1 MDTYLINIRRHR
13 ATQAAKSMLNYP
25 LKYFANTKNIKSL
38 ESIVEGDERAL
49 KVINILKQQQTQFS
63 SYLNF
68 SQTSTSKHK
77 LINNVI
83 ENQSDQYVSIK
94 SDLCPKAPPE
104 LLELGVNNIVS
115 RMNLNLAESLNGI
128 GVRSDL
134 SDNNIFISELLN
146 SAWLVDHFAMYLV
159 GAVDLSEDASGNFIF
174 KPTHEDQFIPLWFG
188 NALEQGSLQA
198 GNYAISKLAE
208 SSYAYNANSP
218 SLQML
223 RARVLSLVEQH
234 WKLKSSTVFEK
245 VFHQKADLIMLL
257 IRAYQNHLFHDP
269 LTSITR
275 QNVEILVQNS
285 PKHHKLLNTYDV
297 VKAFQQALP
306 SEDRLFDIMNDGLV
320 LGNTEIVR
328 GLIKQVEHFAA
339 IQFGDEW
346 HGNLEK
352 EQLVELFG
360 SLKEHDH
367 IDLLDFELKQEHIG
381 LPTQNEISLDIDFF
395 IRDNRAKKVYAVQL
409 KHIESNF
416 KANLALW
423 LDLLGDPRAKLGKGV
438 AQLESLGALCK
449 TDQKIRD
456 RLIRHGILETE
467 IPHIVPIL
475 LHNCGSMD
483 MIKLHSNIW
492 LYDIPTFIRALTGR
506 TAILDV
512 YDGGNYRAEGS
523 SKFDASGLKLDE
535 PLEIV
540 NAYLQ
545 DERFQELRH
554 FDAARHVTR
563 IAKIEGTSFSSVG
576 IAL

>member
-1 MDTYLINIRRHR
+1 MNTSLIDIRRHR
-13 ATQAAKSMLNYP
+13 TTQAAKSMLNYP
-25 LKYFANTKNIKSL
+25 LKYFANTNNIKRL

-68 SQTSTSKHK
+68 SQASTSEHK

-83 ENQSDQYVSIK
+83 ENQSEQYVNIK
-94 SDLCPKAPPE
+94 SELCPDAPSE
-104 LLELGVNNIVS
+104 LFELGVTNIVS

-134 SDNNIFISELLN
+134 SDNNVFIAELLN

-159 GAVDLSEDASGNFIF
+159 GAVDLSEDVSGNFIF
-174 KPTHEDQFIPLWFG
+174 KPKHEDQFTPLWFG
-188 NALEQGSLQA
+188 NALEQSSLQA
-198 GNYAISKLAE
+198 GNYAIAKLAE
-208 SSYAYNANSP
+208 SSYAPNANDL

-223 RARVLSLVEQH
+223 HARVLSLVEQH
-234 WKLKSSTVFEK
+234 WKLKSSTIFEK

-257 IRAYQNHLFHDP
+257 LGAYQNHLSQDSF
-269 LTSITR
+269 TAITR
-275 QNVEILVQNS
+275 GKIETLVRHS
-285 PKHHKLLNTYDV
+285 PNHHGLLNTYDV

-346 HGNLEK
+346 HANLEK
-352 EQLVELFG
+352 EQLAELFG

-367 IDLLDFELKQEHIG
+367 IDLLNFELKQEHIS
-381 LPTQNEISLDIDFF
+381 LPTQNEIGLDIDFF
-395 IRDNRAKKVYAVQL
+395 IRDNRTKKVYAVQL

-438 AQLESLGALCK
+438 AQLESLGTLCK
-449 TDQKIRD
+449 TDQKVRD
-456 RLIRHGILETE
+456 RLIRHGILDSE

-483 MIKLHSNIW
+483 MIKLHSGIW
-492 LYDIPTFIRALTGR
+492 LYDIPTFLRALTGR

-512 YDGGNYRAEGS
+512 YDGKNYRAEGS

-540 NAYLQ
+540 HAYLQ
-545 DERFQELRH
+545 DERFQKLRH
-554 FDAARHVTR
+554 FDAGRHVSRTAR
-563 IAKIEGTSFSSVG
+563 IEGTTFSSIG
-576 IAL
+576 LAL

>member
-1 MDTYLINIRRHR
+1 MNTPLIDIRRHR

-25 LKYFANTKNIKSL
+25 LKYFANTNNIKRL
-38 ESIVEGDERAL
+38 ESIVEDDERAL

-68 SQTSTSKHK
+68 SQASTSEHN
-77 LINNVI
+77 LIKNLI
-83 ENQSDQYVSIK
+83 ENQSEQYVNIK
-94 SDLCPKAPPE
+94 SELCPDAPSE
-104 LLELGVNNIVS
+104 LFELGVTNIVS

-134 SDNNIFISELLN
+134 SDNNVFIAELLN

-159 GAVDLSEDASGNFIF
+159 GAVDLSEDVSGNFIF
-174 KPTHEDQFIPLWFG
+174 KPKHEDQFTPLWFG
-188 NALEQGSLQA
+188 NALEQSSLQA
-198 GNYAISKLAE
+198 GNYAIAKLAE
-208 SSYAYNANSP
+208 SSYAPNANDL

-223 RARVLSLVEQH
+223 HARVLSLVEQH
-234 WKLKSSTVFEK
+234 WKLKSSTIFEK

-257 IRAYQNHLFHDP
+257 LGAYQNHLSQDSF
-269 LTSITR
+269 TAITR
-275 QNVEILVQNS
+275 GKIETLVRHS
-285 PKHHKLLNTYDV
+285 PNHHGLLNTYDV

-339 IQFGDEW
+339 IQFGNDW
-346 HGNLEK
+346 HANLEK
-352 EQLVELFG
+352 EQLAELFG
-360 SLKEHDH
+360 SLKEHAH
-367 IDLLDFELKQEHIG
+367 IDVLNFGLKQEHIG
-381 LPTQNEISLDIDFF
+381 LRTQNEIGLDIDFF
-395 IRDNRAKKVYAVQL
+395 IRDNRTKKVYAVQL

-423 LDLLGDPRAKLGKGV
+423 LDILAGANTKLGKGV
-438 AQLESLGALCK
+438 TQLENLGALCK

-456 RLIRHGILETE
+456 RLIQHGIIESE

-475 LHNCGSMD
+475 VHNCGSMD

-492 LYDIPTFIRALTGR
+492 LYDISTFVRVLTGR

-512 YDGGNYRAEGS
+512 YDGENYRAEGS
-523 SKFDASGLKLDE
+523 SKFDASGLRLDE

-540 NAYLQ
+540 HAYLQ
-545 DERFQELRH
+545 DERFQKLRH
-554 FDAARHVTR
+554 FDAGRHISRTAR
-563 IAKIEGTSFSSVG
+563 IEDTTFSSIG
-576 IAL
+576 LAL

>member
-1 MDTYLINIRRHR
+1 MNTPLIHIRRHR

-25 LKYFANTKNIKSL
+25 LKYFANTNNIKRL
-38 ESIVEGDERAL
+38 ESIVEDDERAL

-68 SQTSTSKHK
+68 SQASTSEHN
-77 LINNVI
+77 LIKNLI
-83 ENQSDQYVSIK
+83 ENQSEQYVNIK
-94 SDLCPKAPPE
+94 SELCPDAPSE
-104 LLELGVNNIVS
+104 LFELGVTNIVS

-134 SDNNIFISELLN
+134 SDNNVFIAELLN

-159 GAVDLSEDASGNFIF
+159 GAVDLSEDVSGNFIF
-174 KPTHEDQFIPLWFG
+174 KPKHEDQFTPLWFG
-188 NALEQGSLQA
+188 NALEQSSLQA
-198 GNYAISKLAE
+198 GNYAIAKLAA
-208 SSYAYNANSP
+208 SSYAPNANDL

-223 RARVLSLVEQH
+223 HARVLSLVEQH
-234 WKLKSSTVFEK
+234 WKLKSSTIFEK

-257 IRAYQNHLFHDP
+257 LGAYQNHLSQDSF
-269 LTSITR
+269 TAITR
-275 QNVEILVQNS
+275 GKIETLVRHS
-285 PKHHKLLNTYDV
+285 PNHHGLLNTYDV

-339 IQFGDEW
+339 IQFGNDW
-346 HGNLEK
+346 HANLEK
-352 EQLVELFG
+352 EQLAELFG
-360 SLKEHDH
+360 SLKEHAH
-367 IDLLDFELKQEHIG
+367 IDVLNFGLKQEHIG
-381 LPTQNEISLDIDFF
+381 LRTQNEIGLDIDFF
-395 IRDNRAKKVYAVQL
+395 IRDNRTKKVYAVQL

-423 LDLLGDPRAKLGKGV
+423 LDILAGANAKLGKGV
-438 AQLESLGALCK
+438 TQLENLGALCK

-456 RLIRHGILETE
+456 RLIQHGIIESE

-475 LHNCGSMD
+475 VHNCGSMD

-492 LYDIPTFIRALTGR
+492 LYDISTFVRVLTGR

-512 YDGGNYRAEGS
+512 YDGENYRAEGS
-523 SKFDASGLKLDE
+523 SKFDASGLRLDE

-540 NAYLQ
+540 HAYLQ
-545 DERFQELRH
+545 DERFQKLKH
-554 FDAARHVTR
+554 FDAGRHISRTAR
-563 IAKIEGTSFSSVG
+563 IEDTTFSSIG
-576 IAL
+576 LAL

>member
-1 MDTYLINIRRHR
+1 MNTSLIDIRRHR

-25 LKYFANTKNIKSL
+25 LKYFANTNNIKRL

-68 SQTSTSKHK
+68 SQASTNEHK
-77 LINNVI
+77 IINNVI
-83 ENQSDQYVSIK
+83 ENQSEQYVNIK
-94 SDLCPKAPPE
+94 SELCPNAPSE
-104 LLELGVNNIVS
+104 LFELGVTNIVS

-134 SDNNIFISELLN
+134 SDNNIFIAELLN
-146 SAWLVDHFAMYLV
+146 SAWLVDHFAMHLV
-159 GAVDLSEDASGNFIF
+159 GAVDLYEDVNGNFIF
-174 KPTHEDQFIPLWFG
+174 KPKHEDQFIPIWFG
-188 NALEQGSLQA
+188 NALEQSSLEA
-198 GNYAISKLAE
+198 GCYAIAKLAE
-208 SSYAYNANSP
+208 SSYASNADHL

-223 RARVLSLVEQH
+223 QARVLSLVEQH

-257 IRAYQNHLFHDP
+257 LGAYQNHLFQEP
-269 LTSITR
+269 LTAITR
-275 QNVEILVQNS
+275 GNIETLVQHS
-285 PKHHKLLNTYDV
+285 PSHHGLINTYDT
-297 VKAFQQALP
+297 VKAFQQSLP
-306 SEDRLFDIMNDGLV
+306 SEDRLFDVKNDGLV

-328 GLIKQVEHFAA
+328 GLIQQVEHFAA

-352 EQLVELFG
+352 EQLAKLFG
-360 SLKEHDH
+360 SLKEHEH
-367 IDLLDFELKQEHIG
+367 IDLLNFELKQEHIG
-381 LPTQNEISLDIDFF
+381 LPNQNGIGLDIDFF
-395 IRDNRAKKVYAVQL
+395 IRDNRTKRVYAVQL
-409 KHIESNF
+409 KHIESSS

-423 LDLLGDPRAKLGKGV
+423 LDILGGAKAKLGKGV
-438 AQLESLGALCK
+438 AQLENLGALCK

-456 RLIRHGILETE
+456 RLIQHGILESE

-475 LHNCGSMD
+475 VHNCGSMD

-492 LYDIPTFIRALTGR
+492 LYDIPTFVRALTGR

-512 YDGGNYRAEGS
+512 YDGENYRAEGS
-523 SKFDASGLKLDE
+523 SKLDASGLKLDE

-540 NAYLQ
+540 HAYLQ
-545 DERFQELRH
+545 DERFQKLRH
-554 FDAARHVTR
+554 FDAARHVSR
-563 IAKIEGTSFSSVG
+563 SARIEGTTFSAIG
-576 IAL
+576 IAV

>member
-1 MDTYLINIRRHR
+1 MDTPLIDIRRHK

-25 LKYFANTKNIKSL
+25 LKYFANTNNIKRL

-68 SQTSTSKHK
+68 SQASKSEHK

-83 ENQSDQYVSIK
+83 ENQSEQYVNIK
-94 SDLCPKAPPE
+94 SELCPDAPSE
-104 LLELGVNNIVS
+104 IFELGVTNIVS

-134 SDNNIFISELLN
+134 SDNNVFIAELLN

-159 GAVDLSEDASGNFIF
+159 GAVDLSEDVSGNFIF
-174 KPTHEDQFIPLWFG
+174 KPKHEDQFTPLWFG
-188 NALEQGSLQA
+188 NALEQSSLQA
-198 GNYAISKLAE
+198 GNYAIAKLAE
-208 SSYAYNANSP
+208 SSYAPNANDL

-223 RARVLSLVEQH
+223 HARVLSLVEQH
-234 WKLKSSTVFEK
+234 WKLKSSTIFEK

-257 IRAYQNHLFHDP
+257 LGAYQNHLSQDSF
-269 LTSITR
+269 TAITR
-275 QNVEILVQNS
+275 GKIETLVQHS
-285 PKHHKLLNTYDV
+285 PNHHGLLNTYDA

-306 SEDRLFDIMNDGLV
+306 SEDRLFDIMNGGLV

-346 HGNLEK
+346 HGNLEE
-352 EQLVELFG
+352 EQLAELFG
-360 SLKEHDH
+360 SLKEHEH

-381 LPTQNEISLDIDFF
+381 LPNQNEIGLDIDFF
-395 IRDNRAKKVYAVQL
+395 IRDNRTKKVYAVQL
-409 KHIESNF
+409 KHIKSSS

-423 LDLLGDPRAKLGKGV
+423 LDILGDAKAKLGKGV
-438 AQLESLGALCK
+438 AQLENLGALCK
-449 TDQKIRD
+449 TNQKIRD
-456 RLIRHGILETE
+456 RLIQHGILESE
-467 IPHIVPIL
+467 ISHIVPIL
-475 LHNCGSMD
+475 VHNCGSMD

-492 LYDIPTFIRALTGR
+492 LYDIPTFVRALTGR

-512 YDGGNYRAEGS
+512 YDEGSYRAES
-523 SKFDASGLKLDE
+523 SNKFDASGLKLDE

-540 NAYLQ
+540 HAYLQ
-545 DERFQELRH
+545 DERFHKLRH
-554 FDAARHVTR
+554 FDAARHVSRTAR
-563 IAKIEGTSFSSVG
+563 IEGTTFSAIG
-576 IAL
+576 LAL

>member
-1 MDTYLINIRRHR
+1 MVTPLIDIRRHR

-25 LKYFANTKNIKSL
+25 LKYFANTNNIKRL

-68 SQTSTSKHK
+68 SQASTSEHK

-83 ENQSDQYVSIK
+83 ENQSEQYVNIK
-94 SDLCPKAPPE
+94 SELCPNAPPE
-104 LLELGVNNIVS
+104 LFELGVTNIVS

-128 GVRSDL
+128 GVRNDL
-134 SDNNIFISELLN
+134 SGNNVFIAELLN

-159 GAVDLSEDASGNFIF
+159 GAVDLSEDISGNFIF
-174 KPTHEDQFIPLWFG
+174 KPKHKDQFIPSWFG
-188 NALEQGSLQA
+188 NALEQSSLQA
-198 GNYAISKLAE
+198 GYYAIKKLAE
-208 SSYAYNANSP
+208 SSYASNADHL

-223 RARVLSLVEQH
+223 QVRVLSLVEQH

-245 VFHQKADLIMLL
+245 IFNQKADLIMLL
-257 IRAYQNHLFHDP
+257 IGAYQNHLSQDP
-269 LTSITR
+269 LATITR
-275 QNVEILVQNS
+275 RNIETLVQHS
-285 PKHHKLLNTYDV
+285 PNHRGLLKTYDTV
-297 VKAFQQALP
+297 MAFQQALP
-306 SEDRLFDIMNDGLV
+306 SEDRLFDIINDGLV

-328 GLIKQVEHFAA
+328 GLIQQVEHFAA

-352 EQLVELFG
+352 EQLAELFS
-360 SLKEHDH
+360 SLKEHEH

-381 LPTQNEISLDIDFF
+381 LPDQNEFDLDIDFF
-395 IRDNRAKKVYAVQL
+395 IRDNRTKRVYAVQL
-409 KHIESNF
+409 KHTESSS

-423 LDLLGDPRAKLGKGV
+423 LDMLGGANAKLGKGV
-438 AQLESLGALCK
+438 AQLENLGTLCK
-449 TDQKIRD
+449 TDHKIRI
-456 RLIRHGILETE
+456 RLIQHGILESE

-475 LHNCGSMD
+475 VHNCGSMD
-483 MIKLHSNIW
+483 MIGLHSNIW

-540 NAYLQ
+540 HAYLQ
-545 DERFQELRH
+545 DERFQKLRH
-554 FDAARHVTR
+554 FDAARHVSRTAR
-563 IAKIEGTSFSSVG
+563 IEGTSFSSIG

>member
-1 MDTYLINIRRHR
+1 
-13 ATQAAKSMLNYP
+13 MLDYP
-25 LKYFANTKNIKSL
+25 LKYFANTKNIKNL
-38 ESIVEGDERAL
+38 ESIIEGDECAL
-49 KVINILKQQQTQFS
+49 KVINILKQQQTQFF

-68 SQTSTSKHK
+68 SQPSTSEHK

-83 ENQSDQYVSIK
+83 ESQSDQYVSIK
-94 SDLCPKAPPE
+94 SELCPNAPHE

-134 SDNNIFISELLN
+134 SDNSIFIAELLN

-159 GAVDLSEDASGNFIF
+159 GAVNLSEDASGNFIF

-198 GNYAISKLAE
+198 GSYAIAKLAE
-208 SSYAYNANSP
+208 SSYASNANSL

-223 RARVLSLVEQH
+223 QARVLSLVEQH

-257 IRAYQNHLFHDP
+257 NAAYQNHLFYEP
-269 LTSITR
+269 LTNITR
-275 QNVEILVQNS
+275 QKVETLVQHS
-285 PKHHKLLNTYDV
+285 PNHHSLLKTYDA
-297 VKAFQQALP
+297 VKAFQQTLP
-306 SEDRLFDIMNDGLV
+306 SEDRLFNIVNDGLV
-320 LGNTEIVR
+320 LGNTEVVR
-328 GLIKQVEHFAA
+328 GLIRQVEYFAE
-339 IQFGDEW
+339 IQFGNKW

-352 EQLVELFG
+352 EQLEELFG
-360 SLKEHDH
+360 SLKKYEH
-367 IDLLDFELKQEHIG
+367 IDLLDFELKQEHIS
-381 LPTQNEISLDIDFF
+381 LPSWDKISLDIDFF
-395 IRDNRAKKVYAVQL
+395 IRDKRTKKVYAVQL
-409 KHIESNF
+409 KHIQSNS

-423 LDLLGDPRAKLGKGV
+423 LDLLGNPKIKLGKGV
-438 AQLESLGALCK
+438 AQLESLGELCK
-449 TDQKIRD
+449 VDQKIRD
-456 RLIRHGILETE
+456 RLIKHGILENE

-492 LYDIPTFIRALTGR
+492 LYDIPTFVRALTGR

-512 YDGGNYRAEGS
+512 YDGGSYRAEDS
-523 SKFDASGLKLDE
+523 NKFDASGLKLDE

-540 NAYLQ
+540 NAYLE
-545 DERFQELRH
+545 DERFQKLRH

-563 IAKIEGTSFSSVG
+563 TAIIENTSFSSVG